1 MITLAV
7 LLTCADYVER
17 WRGREVGRGRGREVG
32 RGRGSAV
39 SDTEESTRG
48 VDSDPRSTGR
58 NRRQTIETASESK
71 ERENCKESRDCDV
84 QGAQVVDNHW
94 FHFLRTKFRILV
106 WLVVSAIA
114 VSRLLISTHFVHQV
128 LCGIVVGVT
137 IHRLVSCYLIAPQHA
152 GIKVTR
158 RPRLSSLRILALSLL
173 MVMVGLALF
182 HVWTWLGMD
191 PGFSIPL
198 AERYTQAI

>member
-17 WRGREVGRGRGREVG
+17 WRGREVGRGRG
-32 RGRGSAV
+32 SAV
-39 SDTEESTRG
+39 SDTEDSARG
-48 VDSDPRSTGR
+48 GKMVDSDTGR

-84 QGAQVVDNHW
+84 QGGQVVDNPW

-128 LCGIVVGVT
+128 LCGVVVGVT
-137 IHRLVSCYLIAPQHA
+137 IHRLVSRYLIAPQHA
-152 GIKVTR
+152 GIKMTH
-158 RPRLSSLRILALSLL
+158 RPRLSSLHILGLSLL
-173 MVMVGLALF
+173 MVMVGLVLF

-198 AERYTQAI
+198 AERYTQAISDVCLL